1 LIANESSD
9 ARWSPVCSRRRVC
22 IADFEI
28 IQKAICCP
36 WGARVMKLVHVAVGA
51 RKCRPAPGA
60 HESFTSMSHIKT
72 PWKTQS
78 LALSLAN
85 QLRVLA
91 SRAHTSGSLDKIQE
105 TCAQG
110 LQVHSN
116 LVHACH
122 FYQQDQPTNFYASP
136 NAALCGLTL
145 HSWRHTATASPR
157 TLARQAR
164 ARTAGALFKISK
176 IVLHSLKHLPY
187 PQERTNRD
195 ST

>member
-1 LIANESSD
+1 
-9 ARWSPVCSRRRVC
+9 
-22 IADFEI
+22 
-28 IQKAICCP
+28 
-36 WGARVMKLVHVAVGA
+36 
-51 RKCRPAPGA
+51 
-60 HESFTSMSHIKT
+60 MSHIKT

-122 FYQQDQPTNFYASP
+122 FYQRDQPTNFYASP

-164 ARTAGALFKISK
+164 ARTAGALFKIQHRLCKGSSCAVAL
-176 IVLHSLKHLPY
+176 VLKKAVSPCRRVPSALEASRIPLGLP
-187 PQERTNRD
+187 
-195 ST
+195 